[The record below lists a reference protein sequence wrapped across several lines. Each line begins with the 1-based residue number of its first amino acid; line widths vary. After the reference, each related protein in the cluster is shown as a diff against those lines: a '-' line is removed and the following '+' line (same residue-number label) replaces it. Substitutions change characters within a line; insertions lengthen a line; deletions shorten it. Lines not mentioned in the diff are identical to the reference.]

1 MAEAPVAGARLV
13 ATATEVTAA
22 WARLAAGVQPWVDAG
37 PCVLVGV
44 MIGGAIPLVRL
55 AERLRGDIVLDY
67 CHLTRYGGGTAGG
80 ELAWVQVPRQ
90 PLAGR
95 TVVLVD
101 DIFDEG
107 HTLAE
112 ARRWCLDAGA
122 AGVRIVVL
130 ARKRHDRA
138 LPGIAPDVAGIEV
151 GDEYVFGC
159 GMDYREHWRHL
170 DAVWALPPAA
180 PDPA

>member
-13 ATATEVTAA
+13 ASAAEVDAA
-22 WARLAAGVQPWVDAG
+22 WSRLAAGVQRWIDAG

-44 MIGGAIPLVRL
+44 MVGGMVPLVRV
-55 AERLRGDIVLDY
+55 AGQLRGDFALDY
-67 CHLTRYGGGTAGG
+67 CHATRYGGGTSGG
-80 ELAWVQVPRQ
+80 ELRWIQAPHQ

-107 HTLAE
+107 HTLA
-112 ARRWCLDAGA
+112 AIRDWCLAAGA
-122 AGVRIVVL
+122 AAVRIAVL

-138 LPGIAPDVAGIEV
+138 LPGIAPDLVCVDV
-151 GDEYVFGC
+151 GDAYVFGC
-159 GMDYREHWRHL
+159 GMDYRGRWRHL
-170 DAVWALPPAA
+170 DSIWALPDGEGAA
-180 PDPA
+180 